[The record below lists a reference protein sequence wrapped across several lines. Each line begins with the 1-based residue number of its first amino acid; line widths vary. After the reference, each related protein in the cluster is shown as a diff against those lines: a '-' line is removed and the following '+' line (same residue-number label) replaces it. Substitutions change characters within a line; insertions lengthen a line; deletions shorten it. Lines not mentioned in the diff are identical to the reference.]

1 MKLSKLI
8 IAFSLITA
16 SATSV
21 AVLAH
26 EHEVERHQ
34 GKSRSP
40 VMHMLKGLELSDSQQ
55 QQIQRLVQQQR
66 DNTEPRKER
75 KDEMAKMQ
83 ALVQAEQFDEAAV
96 RALLQQHQQ
105 QRLENKLAMLKLQH
119 DIRQLLT
126 AEQREELDKQRERRR
141 EKRHPDA

>member
-8 IAFSLITA
+8 IACSLIAA
-16 SATSV
+16 SATSL

-26 EHEVERHQ
+26 EHGAERHQ

-40 VMHMLKGLELSDSQQ
+40 EMHMLKGLELSDSQQ
-55 QQIQRLVQQQR
+55 QQIQTLVQQQR
-66 DNTEPRKER
+66 DNTKPRKER
-75 KDEMAKMQ
+75 KAEMAKMQ

-96 RALLQQHQQ
+96 RALLQQIQQ